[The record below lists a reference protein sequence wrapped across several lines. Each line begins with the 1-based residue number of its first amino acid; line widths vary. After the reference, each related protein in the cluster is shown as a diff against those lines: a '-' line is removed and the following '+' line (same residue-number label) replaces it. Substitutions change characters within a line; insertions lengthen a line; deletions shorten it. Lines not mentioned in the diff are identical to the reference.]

1 MMDVIINAKYKSAN
15 KVVSAEDG
23 ICLIKILPVKLFVE
37 MELFKDY
44 KNVMIEIILI
54 MIIVQL
60 YAKYNLAI

>member
-15 KVVSAEDG
+15 KVVSVKDG
-23 ICLIKILPVKLFVE
+23 ISLIKILPVKLFVE

>member
-1 MMDVIINAKYKSAN
+1 
-15 KVVSAEDG
+15 
-23 ICLIKILPVKLFVE
+23 VE

-60 YAKYNLAI
+60 YAKYNLAM